1 MITLYLYENTIQ
13 YKDKKQIKEIEFPK
27 EAMQYGKI
35 KNIPIFELSL
45 HKLIVKER
53 WVTLFK
59 SKKVNII
66 IPAHYTEMD
75 KEVLMTIL
83 NNLGITHIQ
92 YQKETNLYNFKK
104 NQIYLNIH
112 RRYLIMLKK
121 EYKKTNSFIYPFY
134 IFNTLENT
142 LKYILNKEKTSK
154 IYLLGSNDNIPNI
167 VNKLKQ
173 ERIFYYHDYKNH
185 LISKIP

>member
-1 MITLYLYENTIQ
+1 MITLYLYENSIQ

-53 WVTLFK
+53 WITLFK

-92 YQKETNLYNFKK
+92 YQKGRNL
-104 NQIYLNIH
+104 
-112 RRYLIMLKK
+112 
-121 EYKKTNSFIYPFY
+121 
-134 IFNTLENT
+134 
-142 LKYILNKEKTSK
+142 
-154 IYLLGSNDNIPNI
+154 
-167 VNKLKQ
+167 
-173 ERIFYYHDYKNH
+173 
-185 LISKIP
+185 